1 MIYIVIPV
9 FNRKKFTHECLL
21 SLRKQTYQ
29 EFKTIVVDDG
39 STDGTEEMLKNDF
52 PEVIIIKGDG
62 NLWWTKA
69 TNWGIEYAL
78 KDSAMTYILT
88 LNNDTVAPVDFL
100 EKLMQSAK
108 EKPLAIFGANPDK
121 QNTSPSESEGKKT
134 GLKRV
139 SHLPGRGCLIPKEVF
154 EKIGLF
160 DEKRFPHYL
169 ADYDFTLTAH
179 KNGFEVFLNYD
190 AVLYT
195 YPDESGNF
203 QNRKKKTWK
212 NYYNHLFHMR
222 GGGNLKDFTNFELK
236 HTPTYKL
243 PYKLTMGYL
252 RRLIGYWIK

>member
-1 MIYIVIPV
+1 MLYIVIPV
-9 FNRKKFTHECLL
+9 FNRKKFTQECLL

-29 EFKTIVVDDG
+29 AFKIIVVDDG

-52 PEVIIIKGDG
+52 PEVITIKGDG

-78 KDSAMTYILT
+78 KDGLTTHILT
-88 LNNDTVAPVDFL
+88 LNNDTLAPEDFL
-100 EKLMQSAK
+100 EKLMQKAK
-108 EKPLAIFGANPDK
+108 EKPLAIFGANPDEQAAK
-121 QNTSPSESEGKKT
+121 EQKKEEKA

-139 SHLPGRGCLIPKEVF
+139 TRLPGRGCLIPKEVF

-190 AVLYT
+190 ALLHT

-203 QNRKKKTWK
+203 QNRKKKTWQ

-222 GGGNLKDFTNFELK
+222 GGGNLKDFTNFEWK
-236 HTPTYKL
+236 HTPMYKL
-243 PYKLTMGYL
+243 PYKLIAGYA
-252 RRLIGYWIK
+252 RRIFGYWLR

>member
-1 MIYIVIPV
+1 MLYIVIPV
-9 FNRKKFTHECLL
+9 FNRKKFTQECLL

-29 EFKTIVVDDG
+29 AFKIIVVDDG

-78 KDSAMTYILT
+78 KDGLTTHILT
-88 LNNDTVAPVDFL
+88 LNNDTLAPEDFL
-100 EKLMQSAK
+100 EKLMQKAK
-108 EKPLAIFGANPDK
+108 EKPLAIFGANPDEQAAK
-121 QNTSPSESEGKKT
+121 EQKKEKKT

-139 SHLPGRGCLIPKEVF
+139 TRLPGRGCLIPKEVF

-179 KNGFEVFLNYD
+179 ENGFEVFLNYD
-190 AVLYT
+190 ALLHT

-203 QNRKKKTWK
+203 QNRKKKTWQ

-236 HTPTYKL
+236 HTPTHKL
-243 PYKLTMGYL
+243 PYKLIAGYA
-252 RRLIGYWIK
+252 RRVFGYWLK

>member
-1 MIYIVIPV
+1 MLYIVIPV
-9 FNRKKFTHECLL
+9 FNRKKFTQECLL
-21 SLRKQTYQ
+21 SLRNQTYQ
-29 EFKTIVVDDG
+29 NFKTIVVDDG

-69 TNWGIEYAL
+69 TNWGIELAL
-78 KDSAMTYILT
+78 KDAKTTHVMT
-88 LNNDTVAPVDFL
+88 LNNDTLAPTDFV

-108 EKPLAIFGANPDK
+108 EKPLAIFGASPDEQK
-121 QNTSPSESEGKKT
+121 ANTSQLEEKKT

-139 SHLPGRGCLIPKEVF
+139 SFLPGRGCLIPKEVF

-190 AVLYT
+190 AVLRT
-195 YPDESGNF
+195 YPDESGNI

-212 NYYNHLFHMR
+212 NYYNHLFDIK
-222 GGGNLKDFTNFELK
+222 GGGNLKDFTNFTLK
-236 HTPTYKL
+236 HKPFYKL
-243 PYKLTMGYL
+243 PFALAEGYV
-252 RRLIGYWIK
+252 RRIVGYWIK